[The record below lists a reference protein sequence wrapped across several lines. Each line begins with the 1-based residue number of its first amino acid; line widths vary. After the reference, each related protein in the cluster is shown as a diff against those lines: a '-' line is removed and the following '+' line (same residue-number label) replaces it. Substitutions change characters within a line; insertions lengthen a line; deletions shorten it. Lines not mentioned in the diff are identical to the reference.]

1 MPDVDLGLATDWDE
15 GDTHGRIKL
24 RQNQCYPN
32 SPKRD
37 VLISSPVSIELSVN
51 TNHSTSQ
58 EADKIFFTTYHGSQK
73 KIIAILD
80 SDGNLQIAGRVV
92 EMQTNLQYR

>member
-1 MPDVDLGLATDWDE
+1 MPDIDLGVASDWDE
-15 GDTHGRIKL
+15 GDTHGRITL

-58 EADKIFFTTYHGSQK
+58 EADKIFFTTHHGSQK

-80 SDGNLQIAGRVV
+80 SDGNLQIAGRVT
-92 EMQTNLQYR
+92 EMQTNLQY